1 MEPME
6 LLLQAIIQGVVQGL
20 TEFLPISSSAHL
32 ILLPRLLGWDDPFL
46 TSAEFD
52 VMLHL
57 GTLGA
62 LLVYFWRDVASLG
75 QAWLASLRERRLGDD
90 PQRRLAWLLL
100 LTVIPAALVG
110 ALFEDFFDETFRE
123 ALLLIPL
130 LLVVGALMLAFGER
144 YGRRERGLDR
154 LRGRDA
160 LFIGLAQALA
170 LFPGIS
176 RSGVTIAAG
185 LVLGLEREA
194 AARFAFLMGI
204 PIIAGAGL
212 WKMRVI
218 VGGETS
224 AFEPLVLAGGM
235 AASALAGLAAIAF
248 LLRFLRTRS
257 TGIFI
262 VYRLLFA
269 AVAAGLIVTR

>member
-1 MEPME
+1 VE

-32 ILLPRLLGWDDPFL
+32 ILLPRLMGWDDPFL

-62 LLVYFWRDVASLG
+62 LLVYFWRDMVRLG
-75 QAWLASLRERRLGDD
+75 RAWLASLRERRLGDD
-90 PQRRLAWLLL
+90 PHRRLAWLLL

-130 LLVVGALMLAFGER
+130 LLVVGAGMLAFGER
-144 YGRRERGLDR
+144 YGRRDRGLER
-154 LRGRDA
+154 LRVRDA
-160 LFIGLAQALA
+160 LVIGLAQALA

-185 LVLGLEREA
+185 LVVGLQREA
-194 AARFAFLMGI
+194 AARFSFLMGI

-212 WKMRVI
+212 WKLRVI
-218 VGGETS
+218 VSGETS
-224 AFEPLVLAGGM
+224 AFEPMVLAAGM

-257 TGIFI
+257 TVIFI

-269 AVAAGLIVTR
+269 AVAAVLLITR

>member
-1 MEPME
+1 ME

-32 ILLPRLLGWDDPFL
+32 ILVPRLLGWDDPFL
-46 TSAEFD
+46 TSPEFD

-62 LLVYFWRDVASLG
+62 LLVYFWRDLFRLG
-75 QAWLASLRERRLGDD
+75 LAWLASLRERRLGDD
-90 PQRRLAWLLL
+90 PDRRLAWLLL
-100 LTVIPAALVG
+100 LTVIPAASVG
-110 ALFEDFFDETFRE
+110 ALFEDFFDETFRDV
-123 ALLLIPL
+123 LLVIPL
-130 LLVVGALMLAFGER
+130 LLVVGAGMLAFGER
-144 YGRRERGLDR
+144 YGRRDRGLDK
-154 LRGRDA
+154 LRVRDA
-160 LFIGLAQALA
+160 LVIGMAQALA

-185 LVLGLEREA
+185 LVLGLDRAA

-212 WKMRVI
+212 WKLRVI
-218 VGGETS
+218 VAGETS
-224 AFEPLVLAGGM
+224 AFEPLVLAAGM
-235 AASALAGLAAIAF
+235 TASALAGLAAIAF
-248 LLRFLRTRS
+248 LLRYLRTRS

-269 AVAAGLIVTR
+269 AVAAVLLITR

>member
-1 MEPME
+1 MEP
-6 LLLQAIIQGVVQGL
+6 LLQAIIQGVVQGL

-57 GTLGA
+57 GTLAA
-62 LLVYFWRDVASLG
+62 LLVYFWRDVLSLG
-75 QAWLASLRERRLGDD
+75 RAWLASLRERRLADD
-90 PQRRLAWLLL
+90 PERRLAWLLV
-100 LTVIPAALVG
+100 LTVIPAAVVG

-123 ALLLIPL
+123 TLLVIPV
-130 LLVVGALMLAFGER
+130 LLVVGAGMLAFGER
-144 YGRRERGLDR
+144 YGRRERGLER
-154 LRGRDA
+154 LRVRDA
-160 LFIGLAQALA
+160 LVIGLAQALA

-185 LVLGLEREA
+185 LIVGLEREA

-212 WKMRVI
+212 WKLRLI
-218 VGGETS
+218 VSGETS
-224 AFEPLVLAGGM
+224 AFEPLVLAAGM

-248 LLRFLRTRS
+248 LLRYLRTRS

-269 AVAAGLIVTR
+269 AVAAALIVTR

>member
-1 MEPME
+1 VE

-32 ILLPRLLGWDDPFL
+32 ILLPRLMGWDDPFL

-62 LLVYFWRDVASLG
+62 LLVYFWRDMVRLG
-75 QAWLASLRERRLGDD
+75 RAWLASLRERRLGDD
-90 PQRRLAWLLL
+90 PHRRLAWLLL

-130 LLVVGALMLAFGER
+130 LLVVGAGMLAFGER
-144 YGRRERGLDR
+144 YGRRDRGLER
-154 LRGRDA
+154 LRVRDA
-160 LFIGLAQALA
+160 LVIGLAQALA

-185 LVLGLEREA
+185 LVVGLQREA
-194 AARFAFLMGI
+194 AARFSFLMGI

-212 WKMRVI
+212 WKLRVI
-218 VGGETS
+218 VSGETS
-224 AFEPLVLAGGM
+224 AFEPMVLAAGM

-269 AVAAGLIVTR
+269 AVAAVLLITR

>member
-1 MEPME
+1 ME
-6 LLLQAIIQGVVQGL
+6 LLLQAIIQGMVQGL

-57 GTLGA
+57 GTLAA
-62 LLVYFWRDVASLG
+62 LLVYFWRDLIRLG
-75 QAWLASLRERRLGDD
+75 IAWLASIRDRRLADD
-90 PQRRLAWLLL
+90 PERRLAWLLL
-100 LTVIPAALVG
+100 LTVIPAGLVG
-110 ALFEDFFDETFRE
+110 ALFEDFFDETFRDV
-123 ALLLIPL
+123 LLVIPL
-130 LLVVGALMLAFGER
+130 LLVVGAGMLAFGER
-144 YGRRERGLDR
+144 YGRRDRGLDK
-154 LRGRDA
+154 LRARDA
-160 LFIGLAQALA
+160 LVIGMAQALA

-185 LVLGLEREA
+185 LVLGLERAA

-212 WKMRVI
+212 WKLRVI
-218 VGGETS
+218 VAGETS
-224 AFEPLVLAGGM
+224 AFEPLVLAAGM
-235 AASALAGLAAIAF
+235 TASALAGLAAIAF
-248 LLRFLRTRS
+248 LLRYLRTRS

-269 AVAAGLIVTR
+269 AVAAVLLITR

>member
-1 MEPME
+1 ME
-6 LLLQAIIQGVVQGL
+6 LLLQAIVQGMVQGL

-32 ILLPRLLGWDDPFL
+32 ILLPRLMGWDDPFL

-57 GTLGA
+57 GTLAA
-62 LLVYFWRDVASLG
+62 LLAYFWRDLVRLG
-75 QAWLASLRERRLGDD
+75 LAWLASILERRLAHD
-90 PQRRLAWLLL
+90 PDRRLAWLLV

-123 ALLLIPL
+123 ALLVIPL
-130 LLVVGALMLAFGER
+130 LLVVGAGMLAFGER
-144 YGRRERGLDR
+144 YGRRDRGLER
-154 LRGRDA
+154 LRVRDA
-160 LFIGLAQALA
+160 LVIGLAQALA

-212 WKMRVI
+212 WKLRVI
-218 VGGETS
+218 VSGETS
-224 AFEPLVLAGGM
+224 AFEPMVLAAGM

-269 AVAAGLIVTR
+269 AVAAVLIISR

>member
-1 MEPME
+1 M
-6 LLLQAIIQGVVQGL
+6 VQGL

-57 GTLGA
+57 GTLAA
-62 LLVYFWRDVASLG
+62 LLVYFWRDLIRLG
-75 QAWLASLRERRLGDD
+75 MAWLASIRERRLGED
-90 PQRRLAWLLL
+90 PDRRLAWLLL

-110 ALFEDFFDETFRE
+110 ALFEDFFDETFRD
-123 ALLLIPL
+123 ALLVIPL
-130 LLVVGALMLAFGER
+130 LLVAGAGMLAFGER
-144 YGRRERGLDR
+144 YGRRDRGLEK
-154 LRGRDA
+154 LRVRDA
-160 LFIGLAQALA
+160 LVIGLAQALA

-185 LVLGLEREA
+185 LVLGLERAA

-212 WKMRVI
+212 WKLRVI
-218 VGGETS
+218 VAGETS
-224 AFEPLVLAGGM
+224 AFEPLVLAAGM
-235 AASALAGLAAIAF
+235 TASALAGLAAIAF

-269 AVAAGLIVTR
+269 AVAAVLLITR

>member
-1 MEPME
+1 ME

-46 TSAEFD
+46 TSPEFD

-62 LLVYFWRDVASLG
+62 LLVYFWRDLFRLG
-75 QAWLASLRERRLGDD
+75 LAWLASLRERRLGDD
-90 PQRRLAWLLL
+90 PDRRLAWLLI
-100 LTVIPAALVG
+100 LTVIPAAIVG
-110 ALFEDFFDETFRE
+110 ALFEDFFDETFRDV
-123 ALLLIPL
+123 LLVIPL
-130 LLVVGALMLAFGER
+130 LLVVGAGMLAFGER
-144 YGRRERGLDR
+144 YGRRDRGLDK
-154 LRGRDA
+154 LRVRDA
-160 LFIGLAQALA
+160 LVIGMAQALA

-185 LVLGLEREA
+185 LVLGLDRAA

-212 WKMRVI
+212 WKLRVI
-218 VGGETS
+218 VAGETS
-224 AFEPLVLAGGM
+224 AFEPLVLAAGM
-235 AASALAGLAAIAF
+235 TASALAGLAAIAF
-248 LLRFLRTRS
+248 LLRYLRTRS

-269 AVAAGLIVTR
+269 AVAAVLLITR

>member
-1 MEPME
+1 MEP
-6 LLLQAIIQGVVQGL
+6 LLQAIIQGVVQGL

-32 ILLPRLLGWDDPFL
+32 ILLPRLMGWDDPFL

-57 GTLGA
+57 GTLAA
-62 LLVYFWRDVASLG
+62 LLVYFWRDLIRLAVAWVS
-75 QAWLASLRERRLGDD
+75 SIRERRLGAD
-90 PQRRLAWLLL
+90 PDRKLAWLLL
-100 LTVIPAALVG
+100 LTVIPAALIG
-110 ALFEDFFDETFRE
+110 AIFEDFFDETFRD
-123 ALLLIPL
+123 ALLVIPV
-130 LLVVGALMLAFGER
+130 LLVVGAGMLAFGER
-144 YGRRERGLDR
+144 FGQRDRGLER
-154 LRGRDA
+154 LGVKDA
-160 LFIGLAQALA
+160 LVIGLAQALA

-212 WKMRVI
+212 WKLRVI
-218 VGGETS
+218 VAGETS
-224 AFEPLVLAGGM
+224 PFEPMVLAAGM

-248 LLRFLRTRS
+248 LLRYLRTRS

-262 VYRLLFA
+262 VYRLIFA
-269 AVAAGLIVTR
+269 AVAAVLLLTR

>member
-1 MEPME
+1 ME

-32 ILLPRLLGWDDPFL
+32 ILLPRLAGWDDPFL
-46 TSAEFD
+46 TSPEFD

-62 LLVYFWRDVASLG
+62 LLVYFWRDLVRLG
-75 QAWLASLRERRLGDD
+75 LAWLASIRQRRLGDD
-90 PQRRLAWLLL
+90 PDRRLAWLLL

-130 LLVVGALMLAFGER
+130 LLVVGAGMLAFGER
-144 YGRRERGLDR
+144 YGRRDRGLER
-154 LRGRDA
+154 LRVRDA
-160 LFIGLAQALA
+160 LVIGLAQALA

-185 LVLGLEREA
+185 LVLGLQREA
-194 AARFAFLMGI
+194 AARFSFLMGI

-212 WKMRVI
+212 WKLRVI
-218 VGGETS
+218 VSGETS
-224 AFEPLVLAGGM
+224 AFEPMVLAAGM

-269 AVAAGLIVTR
+269 AVAAVLLITR

>member
-1 MEPME
+1 MEP
-6 LLLQAIIQGVVQGL
+6 LLQAIIQGVVQGL

-32 ILLPRLLGWDDPFL
+32 ILLPRLLGWEDPFL

-62 LLVYFWRDVASLG
+62 LLVYFWRDVMRLG
-75 QAWLASLRERRLGDD
+75 RAWLASLRDRRLADD
-90 PQRRLAWLLL
+90 PDRRLAWLLL

-110 ALFEDFFDETFRE
+110 ALFEDFFDETFRD
-123 ALLLIPL
+123 ALLVIPL
-130 LLVVGALMLAFGER
+130 LLVVGAGMLAFGER
-144 YGRRERGLDR
+144 YGRRERGLER
-154 LRGRDA
+154 LRVRDA
-160 LFIGLAQALA
+160 LVIGLAQAMA

-212 WKMRVI
+212 WKLRVI
-218 VGGETS
+218 VAGETS
-224 AFEPLVLAGGM
+224 AFEPLVLAAGM
-235 AASALAGLAAIAF
+235 AASALAGRAAIAF
-248 LLRFLRTRS
+248 LVRYLRTRS
-257 TGIFI
+257 TGVFI

-269 AVAAGLIVTR
+269 AVAAVLIVTR

>member
-1 MEPME
+1 ME

-62 LLVYFWRDVASLG
+62 LLVYFWRDLIRLG
-75 QAWLASLRERRLGDD
+75 IAWLASIRHRRLGED
-90 PQRRLAWLLL
+90 PDRRLAWLLL

-110 ALFEDFFDETFRE
+110 ALFEDFFDETFRDV
-123 ALLLIPL
+123 LLVIPL
-130 LLVVGALMLAFGER
+130 LLVVGAGMLAFGER
-144 YGRRERGLDR
+144 YGRRDRGLDK
-154 LRGRDA
+154 LRVRDA
-160 LFIGLAQALA
+160 LVIGTAQALA

-185 LVLGLEREA
+185 LVLGLDRAA

-212 WKMRVI
+212 WKLRVI
-218 VGGETS
+218 VAGETS
-224 AFEPLVLAGGM
+224 AFEPLVLAAGM
-235 AASALAGLAAIAF
+235 TASALAGLAAIAF
-248 LLRFLRTRS
+248 LLRYLRTRS

-269 AVAAGLIVTR
+269 AVAAVLLITR

>member
-1 MEPME
+1 VE

-32 ILLPRLLGWDDPFL
+32 ILLPRLAGWDDPFL
-46 TSAEFD
+46 TSPEFD

-62 LLVYFWRDVASLG
+62 LLVYFWRDLVRLG
-75 QAWLASLRERRLGDD
+75 LAWLASIRQRRLGDD
-90 PQRRLAWLLL
+90 PDRRLAWLLL

-130 LLVVGALMLAFGER
+130 LLVVGAGMLAFGER
-144 YGRRERGLDR
+144 YGRRDRGLER
-154 LRGRDA
+154 LRVRDA
-160 LFIGLAQALA
+160 LVIGLAQALA

-185 LVLGLEREA
+185 LVLGLQREA
-194 AARFAFLMGI
+194 AARFSFLMGI

-212 WKMRVI
+212 WKLRVI
-218 VGGETS
+218 VSGETS
-224 AFEPLVLAGGM
+224 AFEPMVLAAGM

-257 TGIFI
+257 TVIFI

-269 AVAAGLIVTR
+269 AVAAVLLITR

>member
-1 MEPME
+1 MEP
-6 LLLQAIIQGVVQGL
+6 LLQAIIQGVVQGL

-62 LLVYFWRDVASLG
+62 LLVYFWRDLMKLG
-75 QAWLASLRERRLGDD
+75 GAWLASLRERRLGDD

-110 ALFEDFFDETFRE
+110 ALFEDFFDETFRD
-123 ALLLIPL
+123 ALLVIPL
-130 LLVVGALMLAFGER
+130 LLVVGAGMLAFGER
-144 YGRRERGLDR
+144 YGRRERGLER
-154 LRGRDA
+154 LRVRDA
-160 LFIGLAQALA
+160 LVIGLAQALA

-185 LVLGLEREA
+185 LVVGLEREA

-212 WKMRVI
+212 WKLRVI
-218 VGGETS
+218 VAGETS
-224 AFEPLVLAGGM
+224 PFEPLVLAAGM

-248 LLRFLRTRS
+248 LLRYLRTRS

-269 AVAAGLIVTR
+269 GVAAVLIITR

>member
-1 MEPME
+1 M
-6 LLLQAIIQGVVQGL
+6 VQGL

-32 ILLPRLLGWDDPFL
+32 ILLPRLMGWDDPFL
-46 TSAEFD
+46 SSAEFD

-57 GTLGA
+57 GTLAA
-62 LLVYFWRDVASLG
+62 LLAYFWRDLIRLAVAWVS
-75 QAWLASLRERRLGDD
+75 SIRDRRLGAD
-90 PQRRLAWLLL
+90 PDRRLAWLLL

-123 ALLLIPL
+123 ALLLIPVL
-130 LLVVGALMLAFGER
+130 LAVGAGMLAFGER
-144 YGRRERGLDR
+144 FGRRERGLEQ
-154 LRGRDA
+154 LGVKDA
-160 LFIGLAQALA
+160 LVIGLAQALA
-170 LFPGIS
+170 LFPGMS

-212 WKMRVI
+212 WKLRVI
-218 VGGETS
+218 IAGETS
-224 AFEPLVLAGGM
+224 PFEPVVLAAGM
-235 AASALAGLAAIAF
+235 AASALAGLAAIVF
-248 LLRFLRTRS
+248 LLRYLRTRS

-269 AVAAGLIVTR
+269 AVAAVLMLTR